1 MIPAEKNLL
10 NYKKH
15 LIKNPQIKKI
25 MSSKTY
31 LVEVKKRHRPKLHKI
46 RKFLGTIW

>member
-10 NYKKH
+10 NYKKIM
-15 LIKNPQIKKI
+15 IKKLQIKKT

-31 LVEVKKRHRPKLHKI
+31 LIEVKKRHRPKLHKI